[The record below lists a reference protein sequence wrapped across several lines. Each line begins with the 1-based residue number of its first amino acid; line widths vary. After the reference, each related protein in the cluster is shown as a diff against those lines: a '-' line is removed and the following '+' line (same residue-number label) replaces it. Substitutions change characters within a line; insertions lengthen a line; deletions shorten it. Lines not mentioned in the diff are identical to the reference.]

1 LIAVDALQENPRVNP
16 ILVVGSVALDTVKT
30 SAGSIADGLG
40 GSATYFSLAARYFA
54 PVQLVGVVGED
65 FPREH
70 RILLCDRGVDC
81 SGLKTAKGKTF
92 RWSGKYGKD
101 ANVAKTL
108 ATHLN
113 VFKDFRPK
121 LDDAHRKAPIVF
133 LANIDPELQSEVLA
147 QMKAPKLVACDTMNF
162 WIDSKPEAIKELLA
176 KVDVFFCNEEEAEQ
190 LAARPN
196 PLQAAAVISSWGP
209 SVVVVKK
216 GEHGALMKIGSR
228 FYIFP
233 PYPLDEI
240 KDPTGAGDTFAGG
253 FLGYLASC
261 GVYDDVGH
269 LKRALAYGAVMASFN
284 VEDFSTRNIE
294 DLDRDRIDE
303 RFHDLLERMSV
314 PRAEDLLKGRRPV
327 AA

>member
-1 LIAVDALQENPRVNP
+1 MNP

-30 SAGSIADGLG
+30 SAGFIEDGLG

-54 PVQLVGVVGED
+54 PILLVGVVGED

-70 RILLCDRGVDC
+70 KALLRDRGIDC
-81 SGLKTAKGKTF
+81 SGLETAAGETF

-121 LDDAHRKAPIVF
+121 LDEAHRSAPVVF
-133 LANIDPELQSEVLA
+133 LANIDPELQSEVLS
-147 QMKAPKLVACDTMNF
+147 QMKEPALVACDTMNF
-162 WIDSKPEAIKELLA
+162 WIDSKPAALKELLS
-176 KVDVFFCNEEEAEQ
+176 KVDIFFCNEEEAEK
-190 LAARPN
+190 LAKRPN
-196 PLQAAAVISSWGP
+196 PLQAAEVIASWGP

-228 FYIFP
+228 IYIFP
-233 PYPLDEI
+233 PYPMAEI

-269 LKRALAYGAVMASFN
+269 LKRAMAYGTTMASFN

-303 RFHDLLERMSV
+303 RFHDFLDRMSV
-314 PRAEDLLKGRRPV
+314 PRAEDLLKSRRPV

>member
-1 LIAVDALQENPRVNP
+1 VNP

-30 SAGSIADGLG
+30 SAGSISDGLG

-54 PVQLVGVVGED
+54 PIQLVAVVGED
-65 FPREH
+65 FPRQH
-70 RILLCDRGVDC
+70 RTLLSERGVDC
-81 SGLKTAKGKTF
+81 TGLKTAKGKTF

-121 LDDAHRKAPIVF
+121 LDDGHRKAPVVF

-147 QMKAPKLVACDTMNF
+147 QMKAPGLVACDTMNF
-162 WIDSKPEAIKELLA
+162 WIDSKPEALKELLA
-176 KVDVFFCNEEEAEQ
+176 KVDVFFCNEEEAEK
-190 LAARPN
+190 LTGRPN
-196 PLQAAAVISSWGP
+196 PLQAADVIASWGP

-216 GEHGALMKIGSR
+216 GEHGSLMRLGGR
-228 FYIFP
+228 FYMFP
-233 PYPLDEI
+233 CFPLPEI

-261 GVYDDVGH
+261 GSYDDVGH
-269 LKRALAYGAVMASFN
+269 LKRAMAYGTVMASFN
-284 VEDFSTRNIE
+284 VEDFSTKNIE
-294 DLDRDRIDE
+294 DLNRDRIDE
-303 RFHDLLERMSV
+303 RFHDLLDRMTV
-314 PRAEDLLKGRRPV
+314 PRADELLKPRRAVP
-327 AA
+327 A

>member
-1 LIAVDALQENPRVNP
+1 VNT

-30 SAGSIADGLG
+30 PAGSIADGLG

-54 PVQLVGVVGED
+54 PVRLVGVVGED

-70 RILLCDRGVDC
+70 RALLSERSIDC
-81 SGLKTAKGKTF
+81 AGLKTAKGKTF
-92 RWSGKYGKD
+92 RWSGRYGKD

-121 LDDAHRKAPIVF
+121 LDEAQRKAPVLF

-147 QMKAPKLVACDTMNF
+147 QMKAPALVACDTMNF
-162 WIDSKPEAIKELLA
+162 WIDSKPEALKELLS
-176 KVDVFFCNEEEAEQ
+176 KVDVFFANEEEAER
-190 LAARPN
+190 LAQRPN
-196 PLQAAAVISSWGP
+196 PLQAAEVISSWGP
-209 SVVVVKK
+209 SVVVIKK
-216 GEHGALMKIGSR
+216 GEHGALMKVGSR

-233 PYPLDEI
+233 PFPLPEI

-269 LKRALAYGAVMASFN
+269 LKRAMAYGSVMASFN

-294 DLDRDRIDE
+294 NLDRDRIDE
-303 RFHDLLERMSV
+303 RFHDLLDRMSV
-314 PRAEDLLKGRRPV
+314 PRTDELIKSRRVV

>member
-1 LIAVDALQENPRVNP
+1 MNS

-30 SAGSIADGLG
+30 AAGSISDGLG

-54 PVQLVGVVGED
+54 PVQLVAVVGED
-65 FPREH
+65 FPRAH
-70 RILLCDRGVDC
+70 RTLLSDRGVDC

-101 ANVAKTL
+101 AGVAKTL

-121 LDDAHRKAPIVF
+121 LDDAHRKAPVVF

-147 QMKAPKLVACDTMNF
+147 QMKAPALVACDTMNF
-162 WIDSKPEAIKELLA
+162 WIDSKPEALKELLA
-176 KVDVFFCNEEEAEQ
+176 KVDVFFCNEEEAEK
-190 LAARPN
+190 LTGRPN
-196 PLQAAAVISSWGP
+196 PLQAADVIASWGP

-216 GEHGALMKIGSR
+216 GEHGSLMRFDGR
-228 FYIFP
+228 FYMFP
-233 PYPLDEI
+233 CFPLPDI

-261 GVYDDVGH
+261 GAYDDVGH
-269 LKRALAYGAVMASFN
+269 MKRAMAYGTVMASFN
-284 VEDFSTRNIE
+284 VEDFSTKNIE

-303 RFHDLLERMSV
+303 RFHDLLDRMSV
-314 PRAEDLLKGRRPV
+314 PRAEELVKARRAV